1 MRAGQ
6 TQMNRHCG
14 CPKTPFKTKPYH
26 GTERMEDLST
36 QLVALLQIIII
47 DVVLAGDNAIV
58 VGLAAS
64 RVHPDIRA
72 RVIFWGIA
80 AAVVLR
86 IIFAAV
92 TTQLLAIVGLTFAGG
107 ILLLWV
113 CWKMY
118 REIRSG
124 AIEHEAEGKPHAV
137 GAAVSPEV
145 ARPMS
150 FWGAVIQILV
160 ADVSMSLDNV
170 LAVAGAAKGHLWVLV
185 VGLLLSIVLMAIAAS
200 FIAKLL
206 ARYHWITW
214 IGLSI
219 ILFVAVDMI
228 WRGSVELQHWVAANG
243 GPAAVADMV
252 QRIF

>member
-1 MRAGQ
+1 
-6 TQMNRHCG
+6 
-14 CPKTPFKTKPYH
+14 
-26 GTERMEDLST
+26 MEDLST
-36 QLVALLQIIII
+36 QLVALLQIIVI

-64 RVHPDIRA
+64 RVDPEIRA
-72 RVIFWGIA
+72 KVIFWGLA
-80 AAVVLR
+80 GAVALR
-86 IIFAAV
+86 IFFAAI
-92 TTQLLAIVGLTFAGG
+92 TTQLLAMVGLTFAGG

-124 AIEHEAEGKPHAV
+124 AVAHEEERRPHAV

-145 ARPMS
+145 GRPMS
-150 FWGAVIQILV
+150 FWSAIIQILI

-170 LAVAGAAKGHLWVLV
+170 LAVAGAAKGHLWVLG
-185 VGLLLSIVLMAIAAS
+185 VGLILSIILMAIAAN

-206 ARYHWITW
+206 AKYHWITW
-214 IGLSI
+214 IGLAI